1 MQDLFKII
9 STFLMFQWVHSNPLF
24 LLQHVHP
31 LQIGNKNNPTIRAP
45 NVFFLRVQVQKGAEH
60 QRNGQLDD
68 ANQHARPNQ
77 GRCTSTKNMPAVIR
91 KSGNPTYCQLTV
103 KVYVSPGIP
112 TAIKTMGVNITT
124 IAYLRVS
131 IIEIGSTIFIWWWKP
146 RVRKSPNIL

>member
-1 MQDLFKII
+1 MYIPYKLATKTTPPSVPQ
-9 STFLMFQWVHSNPLF
+9 TF
-24 LLQHVHP
+24 
-31 LQIGNKNNPTIRAP
+31 
-45 NVFFLRVQVQKGAEH
+45 FFLRVQVQKGAEH

-112 TAIKTMGVNITT
+112 TTIKTMGVNITT